1 MTQVRD
7 DLLPKLKLRLGIV
20 DELQDD
26 LLIDILDLAID
37 QFNSI
42 TKNDGEVPKRYHY
55 IILEVALLKYN
66 RKGSEGMK
74 SESVDGYS
82 VTYDTDD
89 FKSYMWILN
98 RDFGLDERTHR
109 EKGQVKFF

>member
-7 DLLPKLKLRLGIV
+7 ELLPKLKLRLGIV
-20 DELQDD
+20 DELQDN
-26 LLIDILDLAID
+26 LLIDLID
-37 QFNSI
+37 SSIEQFLGI
-42 TKNDGEVPKRYHY
+42 TGADTVATKYRYM
-55 IILEVALLKYN
+55 ILEVALLKYN

>member
-7 DLLPKLKLRLGIV
+7 ELLPKLKLRLGIV
-20 DELQDD
+20 DDLQDN
-26 LLIDILDLAID
+26 LLIDLID
-37 QFNSI
+37 GSIEQFMGI
-42 TKNDGEVPKRYHY
+42 TGADTVATKYRYM
-55 IILEVALLKYN
+55 ILEVALLKYN

-109 EKGQVKFF
+109 EKGKVRFF